1 MISVVVILIISI
13 AVSLYVIM
21 PLLRGLALGRDESPD
36 NASKDELCG
45 LEEKKDMMI
54 SEIMDIEL
62 DYQLGKLNP
71 QDYSEIKNKY
81 RLKAAELL
89 KQIESIK
96 ETKSS

>member
-1 MISVVVILIISI
+1 MISVVVILIISV

-21 PLLRGLALGRDESPD
+21 PLLGGSPLGRDPSSD
-36 NASKDELCG
+36 NGSRDELCG

-54 SEIMDIEL
+54 SEIMDIDL

-71 QDYSEIKNKY
+71 QDYSEIKNRY

-89 KQIESIK
+89 KQIENIK

>member
-1 MISVVVILIISI
+1 MISVLVILIISV

-21 PLLRGLALGRDESPD
+21 PLLRGPAPGRDASSD
-36 NASKDELCG
+36 NASRDELLG

-54 SEIMDIEL
+54 SEILDIDL
-62 DYQLGKLNP
+62 DYQLGKLSS

-81 RLKAAELL
+81 SLKAAELL

-96 ETKSS
+96 KTES

>member
-21 PLLRGLALGRDESPD
+21 PLLRGSALDRDPSSDNAFRDE
-36 NASKDELCG
+36 LLG
-45 LEEKKDMMI
+45 LEKKKDMMI